1 MPEVGRPG
9 AGGRWRSRA
18 VSGVGP
24 CPQDGLTGS
33 PEVEGLGILPLTAGS
48 WCYVHCCKER
58 GAPCILFCCCT
69 DADLQTVFLLSVL
82 LAALLPVYFLEDFSL
97 LATAANPS
105 LWLIVIDTDIPG
117 SKLVAGSLTLKMCN
131 GTHSFQAKDTN
142 VRPFQT
148 WST

>member
-33 PEVEGLGILPLTAGS
+33 PEVEGLGILPLAVGS

-69 DADLQTVFLLSVL
+69 DADLQTVFAFCFARSFTACLLFGRLQS
-82 LAALLPVYFLEDFSL
+82 ACYS
-97 LATAANPS
+97 
-105 LWLIVIDTDIPG
+105 
-117 SKLVAGSLTLKMCN
+117 C
-131 GTHSFQAKDTN
+131 
-142 VRPFQT
+142 
-148 WST
+148 